1 MGNTGYTRLVA
12 KVMVSLPDEL
22 LERIDARARMR
33 HATRSG
39 FLRELAERELT
50 SDEERE
56 WEEIEELL
64 GEPVPLGGDAALLIK
79 QDRRSH

>member
-1 MGNTGYTRLVA
+1 
-12 KVMVSLPDEL
+12 MVSLPDEL

-50 SDEERE
+50 SDEERD
-56 WEEIEELL
+56 WEEIQELL
-64 GEPVPLGGDAALLIK
+64 GEPVPLGGDAALLIR